1 VPLGLGPTVLAF
13 TSRELA
19 PVVAA
24 AMKKTFEA
32 GGTTARSWALEVD
45 LMGARVEP

>member
-1 VPLGLGPTVLAF
+1 
-13 TSRELA
+13 
-19 PVVAA
+19 
-24 AMKKTFEA
+24 MKKTFEA